1 MQSQVALTAWHCWL
15 LRAHKRVLSTLHSR
29 LVSGWKGSGLER
41 GCWTH
46 IHRRD
51 SRAAGFCVSGDGGG
65 WNPHLW
71 VQQLLPASCCNH
83 SCSVP
88 GTQISCFSPANFTG
102 KQSAYVD
109 TSCWDS
115 LIHYEF
121 DAAGNTTAKSLWTLK
136 AFPYSLLL
144 IAVAMY
150 LPSLLWRYTAA
161 PALNSDLL
169 FIIDELDKS
178 YNRSIRLVQHM
189 VKVRQASTDARLFW
203 EEFEKAR
210 RERYFEFPLLERYL
224 ACKQRS
230 HSLVGAYLLRNL
242 LLLLLIAATCF
253 YLGFLHLHVF
263 FQDEFSC
270 SIKTGLL
277 RDEPQVPDVI
287 PCKLVFFSVF
297 QLISLSNG
305 GVYVLLAPVV
315 IYNMLQL
322 LQWDKRLLSIYE
334 MLPAFDLL
342 SRKMLTCPLND
353 LNILLLFLQ
362 ANISELKSFSRLNA
376 VCALREVT
384 SSPQHIDTV
393 VDFMTLLAG
402 LETSKPKHPACAAG
416 AEGNPPPPP
425 SSEILEMKP
434 TGEAKRNADP
444 KPSPPGSA

>member
-1 MQSQVALTAWHCWL
+1 MSIAHTAAEYMLSDALLPEPSGSRAKG
-15 LRAHKRVLSTLHSR
+15 LRLELPSDRVVKFVTVGLPLF
-29 LVSGWKGSGLER
+29 LVSLAFAREFS
-41 GCWTH
+41 T
-46 IHRRD
+46 
-51 SRAAGFCVSGDGGG
+51 
-65 WNPHLW
+65 
-71 VQQLLPASCCNH
+71 
-83 SCSVP
+83 

-242 LLLLLIAATCF
+242 LLLLLITATCF

-425 SSEILEMKP
+425 SSEILDMKP
-434 TGEAKRNADP
+434 TGEAKRNAGP
-444 KPSPPGSA
+444 KPSLPGSA